1 MKQILILFFVGLTS
15 CSPVEQIYRVQE
27 FRAVEIKKKHFDDL
41 AKWTGT
47 TPESWEPYVGA
58 YYIFDTDLD
67 PDSYR
72 GGGKIVEQSEIK
84 AFYTKKWK
92 PWQ

>member
-15 CSPVEQIYRVQE
+15 CSPVKQIYRVQE

-47 TPESWEPYVGA
+47 TPEYWEPYIGA
-58 YYIFDTDLD
+58 YYVFSSD
-67 PDSYR
+67 PDNQ
-72 GGGKIVEQSEIK
+72 GGKIVEQSEIK

-92 PWQ
+92 SW